1 MTDETVKVAV
11 CGAHMSGLPLNHQLT
26 GMGGKL
32 VVKTTTAP
40 CYRFY
45 KLPDFIPPRPG
56 LVRVMENGCLIEVE
70 VWELPINEYGKL
82 VANIPSPLGI
92 GTLELLDHP
101 PVQGF
106 LCEAF
111 IVPQSTDISNFGGWR
126 QYISSVT

>member
-1 MTDETVKVAV
+1 MNDQTVKVAV

-26 GMGGKL
+26 DMGGKL

-56 LVRVMENGCLIEVE
+56 LVRVTENGRAIEVE
-70 VWELPINEYGKL
+70 VWELPVSQYGKL
-82 VANIPSPLGI
+82 VANIPAPLGI
-92 GTLELLDHP
+92 GTLELTGHP
-101 PVQGF
+101 SVQGF

-111 IVPQSTDISNFGGWR
+111 IVPQSTDISDYGGWR
-126 QYISSVT
+126 QYLSTAP